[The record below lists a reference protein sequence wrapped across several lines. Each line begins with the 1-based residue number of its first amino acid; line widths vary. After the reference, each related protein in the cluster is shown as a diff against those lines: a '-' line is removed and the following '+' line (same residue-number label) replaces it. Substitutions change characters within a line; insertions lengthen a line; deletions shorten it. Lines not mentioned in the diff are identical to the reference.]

1 MAQMSRIELKDN
13 SEKPLSLEDLT
24 RDNENLAQIENKTIA
39 ELSAENP
46 NLFVFPPQENSKTED
61 KIEDDFIIRTTRSR
75 ENKTTIKTGNIM
87 GFFAINETE
96 IFIRSRFDNAEKD
109 FFLHYMLQKVCHVNL
124 LNFPTGH
131 ERERVFDFL
140 PFLFPYYLNRA
151 LKQGL
156 YKEYQTFK
164 RNDSNIRGTIDIN
177 RHIQKNIPFNG
188 KIAYKTREHSYNN
201 AITQLVRHT
210 IEYLRGNAHFK
221 FVLNKDDETKTAV
234 AKIVDATNFYN
245 HFERQKILTR
255 TTKSIR
261 SPFFEKYEELR
272 KICRLILLHKK
283 IRYENSKNKIYGI
296 LFDGAWLWEEY
307 LWTLLKPRGNDIIH
321 AQNKNGKA
329 YIHPFTNKIRKF
341 YPDFYS
347 KENFVL
353 DAKYKKID
361 AQNLGADDLQQIIA
375 YMHVLNCSRGE
386 FLFPSRETTNLRK
399 LGDLCGNGGEVF
411 MRALKIPQSTEKY
424 ENFLDEIHRSEKEFF
439 DNF

>member
-1 MAQMSRIELKDN
+1 MSKIALKDN
-13 SEKPLSLEDLT
+13 SEKTLSLENLT
-24 RDNENLAQIENKTIA
+24 CDNENLAQIENKTIA

-46 NLFVFPPQENSKTED
+46 ELLVFPPQENRKTHD
-61 KIEDDFIIRTTRSR
+61 KIENDFIIHTTRSR
-75 ENKTTIKTGNIM
+75 ENEITIKTGNIM
-87 GFFAINETE
+87 GFLAINETE
-96 IFIRSRFDNAEKD
+96 ISICSRFDNAEKD

-124 LNFPTGH
+124 LNFPTRH
-131 ERERVFDFL
+131 ERERLFDFL

-151 LKQGL
+151 LKQGI

-210 IEYLRGNAHFK
+210 IEYLRGNAQFK

-272 KICRLILLHKK
+272 KICRMILLHKK
-283 IRYENSKNKIYGI
+283 IRYESSKNKIYGI

-307 LWTLLKPRGNDIIH
+307 LWTLLKSRGNEIIH
-321 AQNKNGKA
+321 AQNKKGKA
-329 YIHPFTNKIRKF
+329 CIHPFTKNKIGKF
-341 YPDFYS
+341 YPDFYG
-347 KENFVL
+347 NGFVL
-353 DAKYKKID
+353 DAKYKKFD
-361 AQNLGADDLQQIIA
+361 MQNPPAKDLQQIIA
-375 YMHVLNCSRGE
+375 YMHVLNCPHSE
-386 FLFPSRETTNLRK
+386 FLFPSQETTNSRK

-411 MRALKIPQSTEKY
+411 MRALKIPQNTEKY